1 MLKSKKTGLFIK
13 SYSSEPLIT
22 EEEID
27 KHNVNIYKVFDYC
40 NVYYC
45 GFKNCKEY
53 EGWIFWLEDDWKK
66 LNEEFVP
73 RFLLQN
79 CEWNVKILTIYKPF
93 TFFF

>member
-53 EGWIFWLEDDWKK
+53 EG
-66 LNEEFVP
+66 
-73 RFLLQN
+73 
-79 CEWNVKILTIYKPF
+79 
-93 TFFF
+93 